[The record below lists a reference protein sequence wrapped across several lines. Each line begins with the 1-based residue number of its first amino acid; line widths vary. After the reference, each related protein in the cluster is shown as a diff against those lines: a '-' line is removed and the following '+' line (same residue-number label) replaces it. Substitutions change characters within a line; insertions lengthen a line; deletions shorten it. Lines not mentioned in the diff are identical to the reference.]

1 MADDRGQPGVRLS
14 TMHRA
19 KGLEFQAVAIPF
31 LSKSIFPPP
40 WMLKGAADDVD
51 RRNILQQEKSLLHV
65 AATRAKKLLR
75 VSWSG
80 EPSALIVT
88 PKQG

>member
-1 MADDRGQPGVRLS
+1 MFLQGWSNGASKALNVMIRQGTSELGF
-14 TMHRA
+14 RA
-19 KGLEFQAVAIPF
+19 APAF
-31 LSKSIFPPP
+31 
-40 WMLKGAADDVD
+40 M
-51 RRNILQQEKSLLHV
+51 QQEKSLLHV

-80 EPSALIVT
+80 EPSPLIVT

>member
-40 WMLKGAADDVD
+40 WMLKGDADDVD